1 MVGPNGGGQS
11 THSADVGSLSRYR
24 DVVVQA
30 KDIPDATV
38 ARLPIYRRALVELAA
53 SDNST
58 VSSAALADLAG
69 VNAAKVRKDL
79 SYIGT
84 TGVRGVGYDVKYLL
98 HQIGNALGLDVEAPV
113 LIVGMGNLGQALADY
128 GGFGSRGF
136 PIVALVDAAPDK
148 VGTEIAGLTVHPPEK
163 VAELVR
169 KLDIRI
175 GIIATPASAAQAVVD
190 ALVEAGVGSIM
201 SFAPTVVQVPDSI
214 PLRKVDLATEL
225 QILNYYEQREHD
237 GKTA

>member
-1 MVGPNGGGQS
+1 ME
-11 THSADVGSLSRYR
+11 RE
-24 DVVVQA
+24 
-30 KDIPDATV
+30 IPDATV
-38 ARLPIYRRALVELAA
+38 ARLPIYRRSLIELASA
-53 SDNST
+53 DEST

-98 HQIGNALGLDVEAPV
+98 REIGDALGLDVEAPV

-136 PIVALVDAAPDK
+136 PVAALVDASREK
-148 VGTEIAGLTVHPPEK
+148 IGTEIAGMTIHGPDDLV
-163 VAELVR
+163 ELVR
-169 KLDIRI
+169 EREVRI
-175 GIIATPASAAQAVVD
+175 GIIATPAHAAQQVAD
-190 ALVEAGVGSIM
+190 DLVEAGIGSIL
-201 SFAPTVVQVPDSI
+201 SFAPIVLHVPESV
-214 PLRKVDLATEL
+214 PVRKVDLATEL
-225 QILNYYEQREHD
+225 QILSYYEQREQD